1 MSRTLVQVPSL
12 VRRGEIIEITAMAA
26 HPMETGYRT
35 GDDGRPV
42 PRHII
47 EELRCELDGQ
57 EVFRMKLSA
66 AITAHPWVAFPLRAM
81 RSGTL
86 RLVWTDDR
94 AESFEA
100 RVRLEVQE

>member
-1 MSRTLVQVPSL
+1 MSRTLVQVPTP

-42 PRHII
+42 PRHIVQ
-47 EELRCELDGQ
+47 ELRCELDGQ
-57 EVFRMKLSA
+57 EIFRMALSA
-66 AITAHPWVAFPLRAM
+66 AITANPWVAFPLRAQ

-86 RLVWTDDR
+86 RFTWTDDR
-94 AESFEA
+94 AQTVET
-100 RVRLEVQE
+100 RVWLEVRE